1 MATTKTPFTRYGMRD
16 VNAEAN
22 DNLEKNSGNY
32 TVEQPLSSA
41 VPKPNVVRIEVLP
54 AYVRRKYLGS
64 VYGAFDRIR
73 SAMINGNAGPDTFLP
88 FYGILSGTSN
98 PSMEL
103 RAEWQKVNKGGFGG
117 LVDMLKTTTELL
129 PFGIGTKAIPG
140 LGRSAS
146 QLVGDVGNAANIG
159 DRLLQMAGLDS
170 NSTGTSTVK
179 NFKSADFTIAIP
191 ITVKWYMPEQEIQ
204 CAIGI
209 RRLMRMAYL
218 RDAKGGSDKSILG
231 VVNDAVKTMTNNN
244 DMGVVGDVLRG
255 ISEAANSA
263 QSTTVGL
270 VQTGAEMLD
279 SDALRSM
286 ASFIAN
292 PEEAF
297 GTHYS
302 LIPLPVRVS
311 IGHTIDIQPMVITSV
326 KIECSDEQFISTIC
340 GAHLPVNVTA
350 TITVDKWMNVAPSQ
364 EWLSML
370 GIEQFGSKVEGNG
383 MTDTTFVKSLFR

>member
-88 FYGILSGTSN
+88 FYGILSGTGN

-103 RAEWQKVNKGGFGG
+103 KAEWEKVNKGGFGG
-117 LVDMLKTTTELL
+117 LVDVLKQTTELL
-129 PFGIGTKAIPG
+129 PSGLNEKSKSLFGRTP
-140 LGRSAS
+140 SEM
-146 QLVGDVGNAANIG
+146 VGDVGNAINIG
-159 DRLLQMAGLDS
+159 DRMLQMAGLDS

-179 NFKSADFTIAIP
+179 NFKSANFTITIP

-218 RDAKGGSDKSILG
+218 RDAKGGSNKSILE
-231 VVNDAVKTMTNNN
+231 VVNDATKTMTNNN

-255 ISEAANSA
+255 ISQVAVSA
-263 QSTTVGL
+263 QSSTVDL
-270 VQTGAEMLD
+270 VQTGANFFQ
-279 SDALRSM
+279 SDTLQAL
-286 ASFIAN
+286 ANFIKN

-311 IGHTIDIQPMVITSV
+311 IGHTIDVQPMVITDV

>member
-117 LVDMLKTTTELL
+117 LVDMLKTTTELR
-129 PFGIGTKAIPG
+129 PFGIGTIAIPG
-140 LGRSAS
+140 LDRSAS

-159 DRLLQMAGLDS
+159 DRMLQMAGLDS

-179 NFKSADFTIAIP
+179 NFKSADFTITIP

-231 VVNDAVKTMTNNN
+231 VVNDAVKTMTKNN
-244 DMGVVGDVLRG
+244 DMGVVGD
-255 ISEAANSA
+255 
-263 QSTTVGL
+263 
-270 VQTGAEMLD
+270 
-279 SDALRSM
+279 
-286 ASFIAN
+286 FIAN

-311 IGHTIDIQPMVITSV
+311 IGHTIDVQPMVITDV

-370 GIEQFGSKVEGNG
+370 GIEQFGNKVEGNG